1 MAEFFSNQDQGDRHG
16 PPKRADRWTLID
28 QYDDDAGTFKI
39 IWSKKTT
46 TQKEGAK
53 LQTELLN

>member
-28 QYDDDAGTFKI
+28 QHDDDAGTFKI
-39 IWSKKTT
+39 ILSKRRKHKRNV
-46 TQKEGAK
+46 QNY
-53 LQTELLN
+53 ELNC